1 MGHASPLDPTR
12 QLFFFILS
20 SSSRRRRRRTSAAAS
35 GAAPCAGQRARC
47 PHSARTGGPRPTR
60 LQQLVPKPESAD
72 EPVPKLESADEALK
86 ESAPSPSR
94 LPRLCW
100 GGLARRATAAGGG
113 RRTSAMHAL
122 LLFGCIGLGNRS
134 YDVVHG
140 LARGLTAA
148 ITLRSARRRR
158 PCAAAAPGRRA
169 AGTPRRPTPHPVRG
183 SGAPRLS
190 GPGSSGC
197 H

>member
-1 MGHASPLDPTR
+1 MSLLPLLQVDPTR

-35 GAAPCAGQRARC
+35 GAAPCAGQRARS

-94 LPRLCW
+94 LPRL
-100 GGLARRATAAGGG
+100 
-113 RRTSAMHAL
+113 
-122 LLFGCIGLGNRS
+122 
-134 YDVVHG
+134 
-140 LARGLTAA
+140 
-148 ITLRSARRRR
+148 
-158 PCAAAAPGRRA
+158 
-169 AGTPRRPTPHPVRG
+169 
-183 SGAPRLS
+183 
-190 GPGSSGC
+190 
-197 H
+197 